1 MTFQVI
7 RNSDPACEPTCP
19 AWIYAAGSIETSSPS
34 ALRKLLKSLGAVHL
48 PIVLASNGGDRQSAQ
63 ELGRIARKNKL
74 TIAIGTSPVVCK
86 DKASVCRTMPE
97 IDGQGRFEEAN
108 CLSAC
113 PLFLAGGVKRLNS
126 DRNFIAVHKGQAVL
140 YSNGDRTFT
149 QIKSAK
155 RVAKVLANAHL
166 EKKQYLREMGV
177 AVALEDEAFKHG
189 GDDFYEVPIDRQR
202 SWGLITGSV
211 EELDFTDPQFCK
223 RQPLPENCV
232 PKQNGLPRR
241 KS

>member
-19 AWIYAAGSIETSSPS
+19 EWIYAAGSIETSSPP

-48 PIVLASNGGDRQSAQ
+48 PIVLTSNGGDRQSAQ

-86 DKASVCRTMPE
+86 DKPSVCRTRSG
-97 IDGQGRFEEAN
+97 IDGTARFRDAN

-113 PLFLAGGVKRLNS
+113 PFFLAGGVKRLNS
-126 DRNFIAVHKGQAVL
+126 DRNLIRVHKGQAVL
-140 YSNGDRTFT
+140 YTNGDRSFT
-149 QIKSAK
+149 EIKSAK

-166 EKKQYLREMGV
+166 EKKQYLREMGI
-177 AVALEDEAFKHG
+177 AVALEDEAFKYS
-189 GDDFYEVPIDRQR
+189 GDDFYEISMDKQR
-202 SWGLITGSV
+202 SWGLVTGSV
-211 EELDFTDPQFCK
+211 EGLDFTDPRFCK

-232 PKQNGLPRR
+232 R
-241 KS
+241 K